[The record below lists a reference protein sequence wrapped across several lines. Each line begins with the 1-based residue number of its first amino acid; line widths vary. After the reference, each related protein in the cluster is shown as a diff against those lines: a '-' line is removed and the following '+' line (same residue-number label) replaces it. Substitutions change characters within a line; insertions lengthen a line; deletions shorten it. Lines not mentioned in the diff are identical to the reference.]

1 MRRVTALLSVRAT
14 LVHGLLC
21 TAIVACGAGNGSPSA
36 DPPAL
41 DADPAIRLR
50 LMALS
55 PAELPPAPPD
65 PTNAYL
71 ADPRAAELGKKLFF
85 DPRFSG
91 PLLDEANN
99 GDPATLGL
107 RGETGKV
114 ACASCH
120 VPASAFS
127 DTRSS
132 RAQIS
137 LGSGWT
143 HRRAK
148 SLLDVAQSPLLNWD
162 GRRDAAF
169 SQPFTALEDP
179 AELNSSRLFAA
190 QQVARLY
197 RTEYEAVFGPMPALE
212 QYGPVAAA
220 DAGCSELPTDV
231 IHGSCVKLGADDS
244 DVTRVVVN
252 MGKAIEAYTRQLGC
266 GPSRFDAWVA
276 GDPNALSSDEQAGAR
291 LFVGKGGCDGCHS
304 GPYFSDRFFHNV
316 GLHPDFRFFVAAIED
331 RGAETGLAAMRVDPL
346 NSQGPYS
353 DGYDGRL
360 DHLPSDLSGL
370 AGAFST
376 PGLRCVARRPSFMHT
391 GQFRS
396 LEDVVAFFDK
406 GGDTDGYPGQSENFP
421 RHLSASE
428 KAQLVAFLRALDG
441 PSPAST
447 LIQPPELP
455 AEPTAD

>member
-1 MRRVTALLSVRAT
+1 VPLRPSIC
-14 LVHGLLC
+14 HGLPLLV
-21 TAIVACGAGNGSPSA
+21 TMACGSGSGGTIEGSPQLNA
-36 DPPAL
+36 DPGV
-41 DADPAIRLR
+41 RQR

-71 ADPRAAELGKKLFF
+71 ADPRAALLGKKLFF
-85 DPRFSG
+85 DTRFSG

-99 GDPATLGL
+99 GDPASLGL
-107 RGETGKV
+107 QGETGKV
-114 ACASCH
+114 GCVSCH
-120 VPASAFS
+120 VPTSGFS
-127 DTRSS
+127 DTRSA

-148 SLLDVAQSPLLNWD
+148 SLLDVAQSQLLNWD

-169 SQPFTALEDP
+169 SQPFTPLEDP

-190 QQVARLY
+190 QQIVRLY
-197 RTEYEAVFGPMPALE
+197 RTDYEAVFGALPALDR
-212 QYGPVAAA
+212 YAPVAAA
-220 DAGCSELPTDV
+220 DAGCAELSTDM
-231 IHGSCVKLGADDS
+231 IHGSCVKPGADDS
-244 DVTRVVVN
+244 DVTRIVVN

-276 GDPNALSSDEQAGAR
+276 GDQSALSADEQAGAL
-291 LFVGKGGCDGCHS
+291 LFVGKGACDACHS
-304 GPYFSDRFFHNV
+304 GPYFSDRFYHNV
-316 GLHPDFRFFVAAIED
+316 GLHPDFRFFVAPLED
-331 RGAETGLAAMRVDPL
+331 RGAESGLGAMLADPL
-346 NSQGPYS
+346 NSQGPFS

-360 DHLPSDLSGL
+360 EKLPSDLSSL

-396 LEDVVAFFDK
+396 LEDVVSFFDK
-406 GGDTDGYPGQSENFP
+406 GGDSDGYPGQSENFP
-421 RHLSASE
+421 RHLSSSE

-441 PSPAST
+441 PGPDAA
-447 LIQPPELP
+447 LLQPPELP
-455 AEPTAD
+455 